1 MIFKGKFAVFKI
13 KVILYSRV
21 NKNIY
26 QKKYLEDYARRN
38 GFENIRDK
46 QSGKDFDRPNYKKLV
61 KKLKAGDLLYI
72 LSIDRLG
79 RNYEEILLQWR
90 IITKEKQVDVVVLD
104 MPLLDTRKSGND
116 LTGTFVADLVLQIL
130 SYVAQTEREN
140 IHQR

>member
-1 MIFKGKFAVFKI
+1 MIALREVGVAE
-13 KVILYSRV
+13 
-21 NKNIY
+21 KNIY
-26 QKKYLEDYARRN
+26 M
-38 GFENIRDK
+38 DK

-116 LTGTFVADLVLQIL
+116 LTGAFVADLVL
-130 SYVAQTEREN
+130 
-140 IHQR
+140 

>member
-1 MIFKGKFAVFKI
+1 MNIYGYVRVSSTDQNEERQMIALQETEVPA
-13 KVILYSRV
+13 
-21 NKNIY
+21 KNI
-26 QKKYLEDYARRN
+26 
-38 GFENIRDK
+38 FMDK

-116 LTGTFVADLVLQIL
+116 LTGAFVADLIL
-130 SYVAQTEREN
+130 
-140 IHQR
+140 